1 MHKICWSEM
10 TGCSVPF
17 QILEFSYSSCC
28 INKSILLSL
37 FCLLSFLDLSHNII
51 SCDKTFDLCGKWAR
65 NKELGS
71 WLACQNLLK
80 TRSDQMWIQALQKIP
95 KRSGSVWM
103 SLLWRTQENP
113 KLAPGQRYQKK
124 CNFKMSLRCQIVIFS
139 WRCEIVLFSWQCQI
153 VPVPNC
159 PRCQIVLGAKLS

>member
-37 FCLLSFLDLSHNII
+37 FCLLLFLDLSHNII

-124 CNFKMSLRCQIVIFS
+124 CNFKMSSFHCGAKLSSFHGGAKLS
-139 WRCEIVLFSWQCQI
+139 SFHGSAKLS
-153 VPVPNC
+153 
-159 PRCQIVLGAKLS
+159 RCQIVLGAKLS